1 VYPVDTSLGNSISRT
16 VLPVS
21 TVITVNSVNAYLATY
36 PSTST
41 PASGSYAGGQTVFLR
56 PVVSDPFGNFDISSA
71 AITIKDPNNNTLV
84 SAATLTNIVSSTSG
98 TNTYE
103 YAYTVPIAGP
113 SGIWTYSITAKE
125 GTENTVSDIGVGTFR
140 VMLLPNIMVVKSS
153 SVISDP
159 INGVSASAK
168 AIPGAEVQYT
178 IQVINSGNGVADAD
192 SIVITD
198 PVPASMTI
206 YVDTAGSAVTF
217 TCGGCGLTDP
227 WTYAN
232 AVSYSYQPGGGPP
245 YVYPPTTIGYDPLV
259 KGVRIKPSGT
269 LNGGGASFTVIFK
282 MKIK

>member
-1 VYPVDTSLGNSISRT
+1 
-16 VLPVS
+16 
-21 TVITVNSVNAYLATY
+21 
-36 PSTST
+36 
-41 PASGSYAGGQTVFLR
+41 
-56 PVVSDPFGNFDISSA
+56 
-71 AITIKDPNNNTLV
+71 
-84 SAATLTNIVSSTSG
+84 
-98 TNTYE
+98 
-103 YAYTVPIAGP
+103 
-113 SGIWTYSITAKE
+113 
-125 GTENTVSDIGVGTFR
+125 
-140 VMLLPNIMVVKSS
+140 VMLLPNITVVKSS

-198 PVPASMTI
+198 PVPANTI
-206 YVDTAGSAVTF
+206 MYVDTAGSAVTF

-259 KGVRIKPSGT
+259 KGVRITPSGT